1 MHREQ
6 GAYRRE
12 ANAHQHHAA
21 ARLFC
26 TLKIILPTCK
36 MTVLLDDTEFVLL
49 ITTLFA
55 NARITCSHYQRSIT
69 KPHIT
74 LHRIDGELHR
84 LNHKQESDQEWQ
96 MKQRQWSRIEPKLPS
111 EFDFADGID
120 QLFTAAAG
128 GDGYG
133 EGETVQGFTSGV
145 DRSIS
150 SPQRRKDKRMAEN
163 DPMRYCADR
172 CVSTGNCD
180 VFEDMFE
187 MSEYN
192 FSVLRF
198 SVVVCH

>member
-1 MHREQ
+1 MQHSTRP
-6 GAYRRE
+6 ASAFYRRR
-12 ANAHQHHAA
+12 
-21 ARLFC
+21 RLLSSTAEGRSVSTRSQC
-26 TLKIILPTCK
+26 PSTQRGST
-36 MTVLLDDTEFVLL
+36 TVLYLEDH
-49 ITTLFA
+49 IA
-55 NARITCSHYQRSIT
+55 NM
-69 KPHIT
+69 
-74 LHRIDGELHR
+74 IDGELHR

-133 EGETVQGFTSGV
+133 ERETVQGFTSGV